1 MVIRKPKKSY
11 EDVRKAALA
20 HKGHLSPPSQPA
32 MQHGDP
38 KKDGTEK
45 PTHGALAASPGE
57 KPQPKPPAKPKNKP
71 ADKTA
76 EKTATPP
83 AKAAAVELSPETA
96 QTKTVRTR
104 IIVPRPKPGVS
115 EAYDKIS
122 DAMGPEIALKAIVK
136 KAIASVADLQHVDVT
151 QNTDLFEDD
160 KSNRLRTNR
169 LLNAALVHQM
179 KHDLDPY
186 DVLSEY
192 TLGLKIGQLI
202 VAAYLHASADAE

>member
-1 MVIRKPKKSY
+1 MAIRKPKKSY
-11 EDVRKAALA
+11 EDVRKSALA
-20 HKGHLSPPSQPA
+20 HKGHLSPPNQPA
-32 MQHGDP
+32 VQHEDTKEGE
-38 KKDGTEK
+38 TEK
-45 PTHGALAASPGE
+45 PLDGALAEPAGAGS
-57 KPQPKPPAKPKNKP
+57 QPKPPAKPKTNP
-71 ADKTA
+71 ADKPA
-76 EKTATPP
+76 ENTATPP
-83 AKAAAVELSPETA
+83 AKAAAAELSPETA

-104 IIVPRPKPGVS
+104 IIVPRLRPGVS

-122 DAMGPEIALKAIVK
+122 DAMGPDIALKAIVK
-136 KAIASVADLQHVDVT
+136 KAVASVADLQHVDVT